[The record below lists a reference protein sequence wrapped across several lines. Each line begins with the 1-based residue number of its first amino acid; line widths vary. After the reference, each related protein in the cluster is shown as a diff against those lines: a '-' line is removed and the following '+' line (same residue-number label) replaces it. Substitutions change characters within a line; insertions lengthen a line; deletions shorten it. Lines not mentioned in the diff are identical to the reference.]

1 MPRIYL
7 PFVSILNNQISITAE
22 KAHYL
27 TSVLRC
33 RKGDELI
40 ILDGEG
46 SCLRSVIANCG
57 KREVVAEVV
66 EKLSSDPE
74 SPLDIILV
82 QGILKGEK
90 MDLVIQKT
98 TELGVKGIIPAIT
111 ERSQIRETRKI
122 ARWRKIAEESARQ
135 SGRSATPVVHE
146 VKALGDFFSLFS
158 EHGTQT
164 SAPGIIFY
172 EECDIS
178 LKDAVDRIRDTRSMV
193 RDTKEKKLSQYGES
207 CIMHH
212 ASNSISSLILHP
224 SSFIIVVGP
233 EGGFTKEEIN
243 TAKEKG
249 FFAASLGKRILR
261 AETAAISTVAL
272 VQFLFGDMGY

>member
-27 TSVLRC
+27 ASVLRC

-40 ILDGEG
+40 VLSGEG
-46 SCLRSVIANCG
+46 TCLRSVIAKCG
-57 KREVVAEVV
+57 KREVIAEVV

-90 MDLVIQKT
+90 MDFVIQKT

-122 ARWRKIAEESARQ
+122 ARWKKIAEESSRQ
-135 SGRSATPVVHE
+135 SGRSATTVVHE

-158 EHGTQT
+158 DRGTQT

-172 EECDIS
+172 EEGDIS
-178 LKDAVDRIRDTRSMV
+178 LKDAADRIRDTRSMA
-193 RDTKEKKLSQYGES
+193 RDTKGKKFSRY
-207 CIMHH
+207 H

-224 SSFIIVVGP
+224 SSFTIVVGP
-233 EGGFTKEEIN
+233 EGGFTKEEVN

-249 FFAASLGKRILR
+249 FFAAFLGKRILR

>member
-40 ILDGEG
+40 ILSGEG
-46 SCLRSVIANCG
+46 TCLRSVIAKCG

-90 MDLVIQKT
+90 MDFVIQKT

-122 ARWRKIAEESARQ
+122 ARWKKIAEESSRQ
-135 SGRSATPVVHE
+135 SGRSATTVVHE

-158 EHGTQT
+158 DRGTQT

-172 EECDIS
+172 EEGDIS
-178 LKDAVDRIRDTRSMV
+178 LKDAADRIRDTRSMV
-193 RDTKEKKLSQYGES
+193 RDTKGKKFSRYRES
-207 CIMHH
+207 CSMHH

-224 SSFIIVVGP
+224 SSFTIVVGP
-233 EGGFTKEEIN
+233 EGGFTKEEVN